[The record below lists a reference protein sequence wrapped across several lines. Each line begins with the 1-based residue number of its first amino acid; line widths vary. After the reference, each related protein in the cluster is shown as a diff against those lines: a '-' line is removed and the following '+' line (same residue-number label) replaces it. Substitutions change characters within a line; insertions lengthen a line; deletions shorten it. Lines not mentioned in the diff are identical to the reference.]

1 MQFDK
6 EKQYRINISIYHK
19 MTGYFKVSNI
29 KLHKCVVY
37 FQNVLN
43 YLVFQSF
50 DFERS

>member
-19 MTGYFKVSNI
+19 TTGYFKVSNS
-29 KLHKCVVY
+29 KLNKCVLY
-37 FQNVLN
+37 AQNVFY

-50 DFERS
+50 DVKRS